1 MGADTRSRLLTY
13 ATTRRHLDEVT
24 EAQARK
30 VRVLGS
36 RMSPPKTL
44 TA

>member
-1 MGADTRSRLLTY
+1 MGADTRSRLLAY
-13 ATTRRHLDEVT
+13 ATRYLELTR
-24 EAQARK
+24 AQAREL
-30 VRVLGS
+30 RVLGS